1 MIIALMFS
9 QFLDA
14 QNGDYLAQLLV
25 ITSVFTL
32 NNFVAFLVWTMLGDG
47 LARVF
52 RTERDA
58 RILNL
63 VFGCLLA
70 GVAVLMI
77 VR

>member
-63 VFGCLLA
+63 VFGGLLA